1 VPAANRSA
9 AIISAA
15 PVRYDIPAPS
25 STPPITEE
33 APSAVA
39 NEDHDEPMEDQEET
53 LRSTLPGQKNFAER
67 MMKKM
72 GWQKGQGLGAEGTGI
87 KTALKVQV
95 EKRKK
100 KPDALGGGFV
110 GPSGMGR
117 IIGGKKK
124 KGAEDNEPGISTVLI
139 CYHMV
144 DGKDLDYE
152 MGPDGNLVEEIGLDC
167 NREVRG
173 FYISY
178 EVAYTN
184 HFSVR
189 HYRARFHPSQY
200 SF

>member
-1 VPAANRSA
+1 VISAPPAPAAFRSSTV
-9 AIISAA
+9 ISAA
-15 PVRYDIPAPS
+15 PVRYDVPAP
-25 STPPITEE
+25 PPPMEE
-33 APSAVA
+33 TPSA
-39 NEDHDEPMEDQEET
+39 ETQQDHDEPMEDQEEAP
-53 LRSTLPGQKNFAER
+53 RSTLPGQKNFAER

-117 IIGGKKK
+117 IVGGKKK
-124 KGAEDNEPGISTVLI
+124 KDGDDHEPSLSTVLI

-167 NREVRG
+167 NREVLD
-173 FYISY
+173 FS
-178 EVAYTN
+178 
-184 HFSVR
+184 FSVES
-189 HYRARFHPSQY
+189 HT
-200 SF
+200 

>member
-1 VPAANRSA
+1 MPSASLAPPAQHSSA
-9 AIISAA
+9 VISAA
-15 PVRYDIPAPS
+15 PVRYDIVATPSAPS
-25 STPPITEE
+25 PIEDDASGATQQ
-33 APSAVA
+33 
-39 NEDHDEPMEDQEET
+39 DHDEPMVDEEEAP
-53 LRSTLPGQKNFAER
+53 RSTLPGQKNFAER

-117 IIGGKKK
+117 IVGGKKK
-124 KGAEDNEPGISTVLI
+124 KGTEDNEPSLSTVLK

-152 MGPDGNLVEEIGLDC
+152 MGPEGNLVEEIGLDC
-167 NREVRG
+167 NKEVHK
-173 FYISY
+173 ISLLQFQI
-178 EVAYTN
+178 
-184 HFSVR
+184 H
-189 HYRARFHPSQY
+189 
-200 SF
+200 